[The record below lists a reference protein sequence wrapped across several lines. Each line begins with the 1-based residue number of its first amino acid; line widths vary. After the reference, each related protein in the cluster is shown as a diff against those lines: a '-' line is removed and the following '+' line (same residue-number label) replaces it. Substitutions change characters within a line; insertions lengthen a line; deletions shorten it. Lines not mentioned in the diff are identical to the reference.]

1 MRNKLHREYNNYQI
15 RGYPAY
21 KGDTPDDIVFSPFT
35 EMAVNASGT
44 GAVIGA
50 AFGVEGVEF
59 NLLLTASSFLSNPIA
74 LDNIRQALPCRVV
87 IVRDLHPQR
96 WSASY
101 TPEVYLKSVLFHYQ
115 YDSVRSSTDWLTH
128 CVYNNNIRDEFDIMV
143 DQLVEI
149 PADTTGAF
157 TTNPEVGFETE
168 RAWTP
173 LVLRYQLPC
182 DFVAKAVNSAS
193 YAATTATPLPRT
205 VNYMQANQ
213 LWCLVM
219 HNGYQGLA
227 ADGLGRDNQQVRVSC
242 SSKVMYHSF

>member
-15 RGYPAY
+15 RGYAAY
-21 KGDTPDDIVFSPFT
+21 HGDNSDDIVFTPF
-35 EMAVNASGT
+35 EDMAVNASGT

-50 AFGVEGVEF
+50 AFGVEGVEL
-59 NLLLTASSFLSNPIA
+59 NLLLTASSFLSNAIA

-96 WSASY
+96 WSSSY
-101 TPEVYLKSVLFHYQ
+101 TPEVYLKSVLFHSQ
-115 YDSVRSSTDWLTH
+115 YDAYRDSTDILTNA
-128 CVYNNNIRDEFDIMV
+128 VFNNNIRDEFDIMV

-149 PADTTGAF
+149 PPDTTGAF

-173 LVLRYQLPC
+173 LSLRYQLPC

-193 YAATTATPLPRT
+193 YCATTSVIFRT

-219 HNGYQGLA
+219 HNGYQGLT
-227 ADGLGRDNQQVRVSC
+227 ADGLGRDNQRVRVTC
-242 SSKVMYHSF
+242 SSKVLYHSF